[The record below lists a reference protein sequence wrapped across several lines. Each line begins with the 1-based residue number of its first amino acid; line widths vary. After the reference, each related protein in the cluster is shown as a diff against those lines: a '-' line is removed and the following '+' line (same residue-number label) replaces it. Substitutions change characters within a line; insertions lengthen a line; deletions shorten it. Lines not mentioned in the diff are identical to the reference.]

1 MDKVHEKL
9 MESKKKTNSELIVM
23 HDNKIIR
30 IKPENT
36 SPSRM
41 DFIQRSKEIFQQ
53 EISELQKLADKI
65 GPEMN
70 EVVKLI
76 YTSKGKLVIMGVGKT
91 GIIGHKIASSLAST
105 GTPTIFIN
113 AAEAMHGDLG
123 MVSKADIVLLISNS
137 GSSSEIIN
145 IVAPLKKIGCSLI
158 AMTGNLNSAL
168 AKEVS
173 LVLNVGV
180 EKEACPMGLAPTTST
195 TATLVM
201 GDALTICLM
210 ERRGFKA
217 ENYALY
223 HPGGALGRRLIS
235 RVKDEMST
243 NIPKV
248 YETTRFKDVIYEVS
262 NKRLGMTM
270 VYNADE
276 KAVGII
282 TDGDIRRAIQKF
294 DELKNLTAAEFMSDG
309 FKRIA
314 PNELLTDALEIMDL
328 NKITTLT
335 VLNEAEEVVG
345 ILSIHNIID
354 FRNPIN

>member
-1 MDKVHEKL
+1 
-9 MESKKKTNSELIVM
+9 
-23 HDNKIIR
+23 
-30 IKPENT
+30 
-36 SPSRM
+36 M
-41 DFIQRSKEIFQQ
+41 DFITRSKEIFQQ
-53 EISELQKLADKI
+53 EICELQKLSDKI
-65 GPEMN
+65 GPEIN
-70 EVVKLI
+70 EVVELI
-76 YTSKGKLVIMGVGKT
+76 YSSKGKLVIMGIGKT
-91 GIIGHKIASSLAST
+91 GIIGHKISSSLAST
-105 GTPTIFIN
+105 GTPSIFVN

-123 MVSKADIVLLISNS
+123 MVSKNDIVLLISNS
-137 GSSSEIIN
+137 GSSSEILN
-145 IVAPLKKIGCSLI
+145 IVAPLKKIGCKLI
-158 AMTGNLNSAL
+158 AMTGNIHSIL
-168 AKEVS
+168 ANEVS

-180 EKEACPMGLAPTTST
+180 TKEACPLDLAPTTST

-235 RVKDEMST
+235 RVKDEMIT
-243 NIPKV
+243 EVPKV
-248 YETTRFKDVIYEVS
+248 YETTLFKDVIYEVS

-270 VYNADE
+270 VYNAED
-276 KAVGII
+276 KAIGII

-294 DELKNLTAAEFMSDG
+294 DELKHLKAVDFMTIG
-309 FKRIA
+309 FKRIGET
-314 PNELLTDALEIMDL
+314 ELLTEALEMMDI

-335 VLNEAEEVVG
+335 VMNETEEVVG